1 MLDRDRFIAE
11 CRTATAGRTD
21 SRAVR
26 EIVARA
32 VADPAALM
40 RCLGEPTKV
49 GFDVLHRS
57 PSLTILN
64 TFWAPHMVIMPHNH
78 AMAAIIGVYA
88 GREDNM
94 LWRRLPDDAH
104 GRIEAAGAKFLGPGD
119 TCAFGPDLIHS
130 VVNPTTRVTG
140 AIHVYAGDFFGV
152 DRSEWEPDTLDEKPY
167 DMQKVLRMFEANPLG
182 S

>member
-1 MLDRDRFIAE
+1 MLDRDSFIDD
-11 CRTATAGRTD
+11 CRTAATDCFESRTM
-21 SRAVR
+21 R
-26 EIVARA
+26 EIIARA
-32 VADPAALM
+32 VAEPAALM

-49 GFDVLHRS
+49 GFDVLYRS
-57 PSLTILN
+57 PNLTILN

-78 AMAAIIGVYA
+78 AMAAVIGVYA

-104 GRIEAAGAKFLGPGD
+104 GRIEAAGAKSLGPGD
-119 TCAFGPDLIHS
+119 TCAFGADMIHS
-130 VVNPTTRVTG
+130 VVNPTARITG
-140 AIHVYAGDFFGV
+140 AIHVYDGDFFGV

-167 DMQKVLRMFEANPLG
+167 DMQKVLRMFEANPMV